1 MKSSYAHPGVHR
13 VFLAAAV
20 LGLCL
25 ASVSTWSQDNET
37 IEFKGANSTV
47 TTEFTVQ
54 APWILD
60 WRIYTDFPQSMSVE
74 IALLNANTGM
84 HDGQVLQ
91 TKQIGN
97 GVKLFEQSGAYK
109 LRIDSNLARWHLLIR
124 ELTAEEAKQYTP
136 KQNEGVL
143 GNQWFRTRRD

>member
-1 MKSSYAHPGVHR
+1 MSNFHTHPGVHR
-13 VFLAAAV
+13 AFLTAAV
-20 LGLCL
+20 AGLCL
-25 ASVSTWSQDNET
+25 ASVGTWAQDNET
-37 IEFKGANSTV
+37 LEFKGANSTV
-47 TTEFTVQ
+47 TAEFEVQ

-60 WRIYTDFPQSMSVE
+60 WRIYTDYPQSMSVE

-97 GVKLFEQSGAYK
+97 GVKLFQQSGAYK
-109 LRIDSNLARWHLLIR
+109 LRVDSDLARWHLLIR
-124 ELTAEEAKQYTP
+124 ELSAEEAEQYTP

-143 GNQWFRTRRD
+143 GNQWFRTRKD

>member
-1 MKSSYAHPGVHR
+1 MKHSYARPGVHR
-13 VFLAAAV
+13 TFLTAAV

-25 ASVSTWSQDNET
+25 ASVGTWAQEKDT
-37 IEFKGANSTV
+37 FEFKGANSTV
-47 TTEFTVQ
+47 TPEFQVQ

-60 WRIYTDFPQSMSVE
+60 WRIYTEFPQSMSVE

-97 GVKLFEQSGAYK
+97 GVKLFEQSGNYK
-109 LRIDSNLARWHLLIR
+109 LRVDSDLARWHLLIR
-124 ELTAEEAKQYTP
+124 ELTVEEAKLYTP

-143 GNQWFRTRRD
+143 GNQWFRTRKD